1 VSEDKHDELELL
13 KRLGQEEAGPDTA
26 SEARAR
32 MLLERRI
39 AGGGDGRRRPWRPFH
54 LRLGLVVALALL
66 LGSAF
71 GFAVGTSN
79 TSSGNAANA
88 PVGVGFLPERGWSV
102 LQTARRATLSQEAIA
117 IAANVPISPDDA
129 ADRLPYSTMLTLPKD
144 GIVMM
149 ASFTARGDKLRDQHF
164 PVRALPF
171 RLRDAAPGLIQV
183 RAKSPL
189 RQYRVHGGVNGHNVD
204 VTVYFG
210 TPRPRRTLFTAA
222 QRQLDRLV
230 VRPSRTGDQVEE
242 RAFPIR
248 AASKPGIQTRLR
260 QVTRVIDR
268 TLVCT
273 LEAPLGDA
281 RDLDLLAAPPL
292 QGQTISGNFYVPAFI
307 GVSSSRV
314 IASSVSDRSNRVFV
328 RARSHALPG
337 RTLPA
342 GVFVNA
348 GSCSAVRTPVPLS
361 PRGLPGPP
369 LEYEQDAECRIRGR
383 ILVHV
388 RARLQTAAG
397 WEAVGDGYAGARA
410 NVVEAAIAVRNART
424 RKALA
429 FMQLRPQGRTR
440 FWAAQ
445 GCG

>member
-1 VSEDKHDELELL
+1 VPDELELL
-13 KRLGQEEAGPDTA
+13 KRLGHDEAVLDEGTT
-26 SEARAR
+26 ARAR
-32 MLLERRI
+32 RLLERRI
-39 AGGGDGRRRPWRPFH
+39 QDGDGRPRPWRPFH
-54 LRLGLVVALALL
+54 FRLGLAVALALL

-79 TSSGNAANA
+79 TSTSNAASA
-88 PVGVGFLPERGWSV
+88 PVGLGFLPERGWSV
-102 LQTARRATLSQEAIA
+102 VQTARRATLSQEAIA

-144 GIVMM
+144 GVVMM
-149 ASFTARGDKLRDQHF
+149 ASFTARGDEFRDQHY

-171 RLRDAAPGLIQV
+171 RLRDAVPGLIQV

-189 RQYRVHGGVNGHNVD
+189 SQYRVHGGVGGHNVD

-210 TPRPRRTLFTAA
+210 TQRPSRTLFTAA

-230 VRPSRTGDQVEE
+230 VRPSGTSDRVED

-248 AASKPGIQTRLR
+248 AARPGTQVRAR
-260 QVTRVIDR
+260 QVTRVVDR
-268 TLVCT
+268 TLLCA

-281 RDLDLLAAPPL
+281 RDLDLLASPPYHDRFR
-292 QGQTISGNFYVPAFI
+292 NFHVPAFI

-314 IASSVSDRSNRVFV
+314 IATPVADRSNRVFV
-328 RARSHALPG
+328 RARPYAVPG
-337 RTLPA
+337 RTLPP
-342 GVFVNA
+342 GVFVNMR
-348 GSCSAVRTPVPLS
+348 SCSAARSSVTLS
-361 PRGLPGPP
+361 PRGLPGPA
-369 LEYEQDAECRIRGR
+369 LEYEQDAECGIRGR
-383 ILVHV
+383 ILVRV
-388 RARLQTAAG
+388 QATLQTAAA
-397 WEAVGDGYAGARA
+397 WQAVGDGYAGARA

-440 FWAAQ
+440 FWSAQ

>member
-1 VSEDKHDELELL
+1 VGEDMHDELELL
-13 KRLGQEEAGPDTA
+13 KRLGQGEAEPGAA

-32 MLLERRI
+32 TLLERRI
-39 AGGGDGRRRPWRPFH
+39 ADGDRGPRPWRPFH

-79 TSSGNAANA
+79 TSSSSAANA
-88 PVGVGFLPERGWSV
+88 PVGLGFLPERGWSV

-117 IAANVPISPDDA
+117 IAANVSISSDDA
-129 ADRLPYSTMLTLPKD
+129 VDRLPYSTMLALPED

-149 ASFTARGDKLRDQHF
+149 ASFTARGDTWRDQHY

-183 RAKSPL
+183 RPKSPL
-189 RQYRVHGGVNGHNVD
+189 SQYRVHGGVNGHNVD

-210 TPRPRRTLFTAA
+210 TPRPSRTLFTAA

-248 AASKPGIQTRLR
+248 AASKPGALARPR

-268 TLVCT
+268 TVVCT

-281 RDLDLLAAPPL
+281 RDLDLLASPPFDDRVH
-292 QGQTISGNFYVPAFI
+292 NFYVPAFI

-314 IASSVSDRSNRVFV
+314 IATSVADRSNRVFV
-328 RARSHALPG
+328 RARPLSTAGRSLPG
-337 RTLPA
+337 

-348 GSCSAVRTPVPLS
+348 RTCSGVRTFVPLS

-369 LEYEQDAECRIRGR
+369 LEYEQEAECGIRGR
-383 ILVHV
+383 ILVRV
-388 RARLQTAAG
+388 RARLQTAAD
-397 WEAVGDGYAGARA
+397 WKDVGDGYAGARA

-429 FMQLRPQGRTR
+429 FVQLRAQGRTR
-440 FWAAQ
+440 FWAHS
-445 GCG
+445 GCS